1 MTTAPLSS
9 IATVSDKSFRPEPPS
24 QSSTTSSITSS
35 LSFLPIQRMIKLWPS
50 ILSEQLTPRANADGR
65 ERSNP
70 FEILPVSTAGR
81 SSSSQSPGSSDEP
94 STPTL
99 LSPGSSFHHHL
110 LGTSPPGNAGTTANA
125 DLTPPG
131 PLTPAAGA
139 FAARIPTTQI
149 SLHAP
154 DFSMRST
161 KKSAQ
166 LSDSIQ
172 NKSNTPSSSSP
183 STRTSSSTASSSTIA
198 SHHPTT
204 GTSKGQIHVKLISA
218 RGLNVTSIH
227 SRPYVVVQFEQNEF
241 VSRDPTDEMDKEV
254 KGIATA
260 LSRVSSSNALSALS
274 AVVVARPPGKISAG
288 NSPSSSV
295 SSSSKLFS
303 SINLPST
310 AQGLFGRLSPHNPVW
325 KHEVSL

>member
-1 MTTAPLSS
+1 MTTAPPELS
-9 IATVSDKSFRPEPPS
+9 TVPDKSPRPPS

-50 ILSEQLTPRANADGR
+50 ILSEQLTPRVTADGH
-65 ERSNP
+65 ERPNP
-70 FEILPVSTAGR
+70 FEVPPVLTAER
-81 SSSSQSPGSSDEP
+81 SSPSQSIASSDGL

-99 LSPGSSFHHHL
+99 LSPSSSIHHHL
-110 LGTSPPGNAGTTANA
+110 LGTSPPVNAGTTAFA
-125 DLTPPG
+125 DLTPPA
-131 PLTPAAGA
+131 PITPASGA

-154 DFSMRST
+154 DFSMRNT

-172 NKSNTPSSSSP
+172 NNSNTPSSSSP
-183 STRTSSSTASSSTIA
+183 STRTSSSTASSSTA
-198 SHHPTT
+198 APHPHTT

-227 SRPYVVVQFEQNEF
+227 SRSYVVVQFEQNEF

-260 LSRVSSSNALSALS
+260 LSRVSSSNGLSTLS
-274 AVVVARPPGKISAG
+274 AVGLARPPGKVSAG
-288 NSPSSSV
+288 NSPSSSF
-295 SSSSKLFS
+295 SSSSKLLL
-303 SINLPST
+303 SINLPAT
-310 AQGLFGRLSPHNPVW
+310 QGIFGRLSPHNPVW

>member
-24 QSSTTSSITSS
+24 QPPTTSSITSS
-35 LSFLPIQRMIKLWPS
+35 LSFLPIHRMIKLWPS

-65 ERSNP
+65 ERPNP

-81 SSSSQSPGSSDEP
+81 SSSPSQSLASSDEP

-131 PLTPAAGA
+131 PITPASGA

-154 DFSMRST
+154 DFSMRN

-166 LSDSIQ
+166 FSDSIQ

-183 STRTSSSTASSSTIA
+183 STRTSSSTASSSTVA
-198 SHHPTT
+198 PHHPTT

-227 SRPYVVVQFEQNEF
+227 SRPYIVVQFEQNEF

-260 LSRVSSSNALSALS
+260 LSRASSSNALSALS
-274 AVVVARPPGKISAG
+274 AVVVARPPGKLSAG

-303 SINLPST
+303 SINIPST
-310 AQGLFGRLSPHNPVW
+310 TQGLFGRLSPHNPVW